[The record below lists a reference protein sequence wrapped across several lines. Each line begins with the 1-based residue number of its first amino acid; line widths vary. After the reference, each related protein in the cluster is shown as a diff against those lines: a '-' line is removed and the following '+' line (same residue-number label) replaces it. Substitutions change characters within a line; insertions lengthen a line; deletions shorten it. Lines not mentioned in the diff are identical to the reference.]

1 MKRNVLLSAVSA
13 LLLGASALILSA
25 CVAGGRFETDYQP
38 LSPEVSRGWR
48 LAEVQIDVPRSL
60 TVSEART
67 LLPEADIVWRED
79 PLGEA
84 QALAGAERAGVGGN
98 FEGKK
103 KREPLSNAEL
113 IRWLT
118 R

>member
-1 MKRNVLLSAVSA
+1 MSLSRRCA
-13 LLLGASALILSA
+13 LLGASALILSA

-67 LLPEADIVWRED
+67 LLPEADICLLYTSPSPRD
-79 PLGEA
+79 
-84 QALAGAERAGVGGN
+84 
-98 FEGKK
+98 
-103 KREPLSNAEL
+103 
-113 IRWLT
+113 
-118 R
+118 